1 MPVFTFSGKT
11 ASGEKVQGE
20 RVAPN
25 KDGLGLQLRKER
37 ITPGSIREKGKEFS
51 LPTFG
56 AARSRS
62 RTWPSS
68 SASFPS

>member
-11 ASGEKVQGE
+11 SSGEKVQGE

-25 KDGLGLQLRKER
+25 KESLASALRRER
-37 ITPGSIREKGKEFS
+37 ITPASIREKGKEFS

-56 AARSRS
+56 SGKVGTKDVAVFFR
-62 RTWPSS
+62 
-68 SASFPS
+68 